1 MKDRSTP
8 SRCLAVACVRFKDL
22 AGRARKHRAA
32 APRLIRV
39 LCVTTLVVLA
49 ALSVASRKQAFG
61 QTPFLTERAY
71 QDREILYELL
81 APESHAFRITHD
93 YTVRR
98 PGEQYYF
105 NVVRAGSHVS
115 DPESID
121 LDTGDRL
128 KWEVVSG
135 KQARERAI
143 SVQDAGDDSEI
154 VVTHLAKPLAAG
166 TTNRIRLKETYTD
179 PKSYYVEGDELVW
192 DRSFGRLR
200 NTVVLPQGWYLT
212 ALATPSIIETLADGR
227 VSVYTVNPRNDD
239 VRVYLRAR
247 RRN

>member
-49 ALSVASRKQAFG
+49 ALSVASRKQAFR

-115 DPESID
+115 NPESID
-121 LDTGDRL
+121 LDTSERL

-135 KQARERAI
+135 KQARERAL